1 MISNF
6 NTKKGIDMF
15 DRKVGTKTT
24 EKLLKT
30 AKNYWKMSI
39 ITLLNHFEEAV
50 MTWIFHV
57 NDKTFKSRKSNK
69 ENLLKK

>member
-1 MISNF
+1 
-6 NTKKGIDMF
+6 
-15 DRKVGTKTT
+15 
-24 EKLLKT
+24 
-30 AKNYWKMSI
+30 MSI

-50 MTWIFHV
+50 VTWIFHV